1 MEPREE
7 PDGMPGGPVDFKT
20 ARGAPLILVY
30 ICDEDFK
37 FLTCLCD
44 IWYPLTPYK
53 ALKGPYLESF
63 LEWCYVHFP
72 GIFLDWFWI
81 RRFAPCTL
89 PTSVLGRCLDD
100 LLILQLDHIA
110 AAFFGRPRGPGHVLV
125 AGCRN
130 LFCMGRDMLFWSSW
144 HSFQLLPGL
153 R

>member
-7 PDGMPGGPVDFKT
+7 PDGVPGGPVDFKT

-89 PTSVLGRCLDD
+89 HLADIC
-100 LLILQLDHIA
+100 
-110 AAFFGRPRGPGHVLV
+110 FGTMP
-125 AGCRN
+125 
-130 LFCMGRDMLFWSSW
+130 
-144 HSFQLLPGL
+144 
-153 R
+153 